1 VNGLIVGV
9 GFAIPG
15 VVVLAIAVVGLVAQS
30 RRRA

>member
-1 VNGLIVGV
+1 LIVGV

-15 VVVLAIAVVGLVAQS
+15 LVILAIAIVGLVSQS